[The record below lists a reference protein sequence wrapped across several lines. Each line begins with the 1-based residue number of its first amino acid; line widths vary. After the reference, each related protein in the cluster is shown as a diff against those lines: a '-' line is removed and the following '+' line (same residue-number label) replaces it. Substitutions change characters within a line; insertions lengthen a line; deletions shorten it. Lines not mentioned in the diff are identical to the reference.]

1 MGFKIFDFE
10 RDNINFIIYKNNG
23 YFLGLQNKEILPKL
37 LTGDRLEKPEFAT
50 DQIYDI
56 MRDCWSKLPD
66 DRPNFESLT
75 ERFNSLLNISFR
87 ELFDSLDN
95 EYVEWNSSMRR
106 ADYLSIMPPVEY
118 VNVESRKLDP
128 TNAG

>member
-1 MGFKIFDFE
+1 
-10 RDNINFIIYKNNG
+10 
-23 YFLGLQNKEILPKL
+23 
-37 LTGDRLEKPEFAT
+37 
-50 DQIYDI
+50 